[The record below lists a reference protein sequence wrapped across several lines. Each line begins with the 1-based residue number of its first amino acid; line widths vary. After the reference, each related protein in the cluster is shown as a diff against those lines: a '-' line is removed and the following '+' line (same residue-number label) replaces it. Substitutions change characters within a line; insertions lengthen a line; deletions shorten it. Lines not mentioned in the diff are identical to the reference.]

1 MGLVYAQ
8 LGVRVNFLYYG
19 TNIVK
24 RCYRQTSNSYIY
36 SIIGYPSSTCIL
48 YTSGI

>member
-19 TNIVK
+19 TNVVE
-24 RCYRQTSNSYIY
+24 RCHRQTSNS